1 MNHRPARMLRAL
13 AALGFLFTFA
23 HDARAD
29 LTEIP
34 FVNPIEQAA
43 ARANQG
49 VYNQLIAAGC
59 QDQARVGSGNCT
71 GITFQIFSR
80 LRELVH
86 TSNEL
91 EGGNGGSTEFS
102 LGLDQEGLGFA
113 MRWTAAEELAAQGSS
128 ITEFSSSQQHTLASR
143 ISALRFA
150 ARTGMGGGS
159 AADGSGIAGRWSA
172 FADASYGYG
181 RKDDTSDPFLTEPVS
196 GSEDAF
202 DFDGQDFT
210 LGVDYRMTPQMV
222 IGVLVGHT
230 TRAVDFDSSVSIVD
244 ANIDS
249 DGLSLLG
256 YLLWEG
262 ERAYVTGSLGAQSI
276 SHDMRRRITYP
287 SLNVLVSPIDVTV
300 HSSADSKVFLGSVT
314 GGFNFPLGGFNID
327 PYLKLDYQALKIDG
341 FREAGDS
348 GFELRVGDQDVN
360 SLDAS
365 LGLKMQYVFTPSF
378 GVLVPYLR
386 GALHKE
392 LQNDQRSISSTYA
405 GLGNGG
411 PINPADDFDL
421 ATDKRDDQFVIA
433 AAGFSA
439 VFKHGLQGFLQYQ
452 RVFGLDTFT
461 DSAITGGVR
470 YEF

>member
-1 MNHRPARMLRAL
+1 MNHRPARMLSAL
-13 AALGFLFTFA
+13 AALGLLSSLA
-23 HDARAD
+23 PDARAD
-29 LTEIP
+29 LTAVP
-34 FVNPIEQAA
+34 FGNPIEQAA

-59 QDQARVGSGNCT
+59 DDQARTGTGSCT
-71 GITFQIFSR
+71 GITFQIFAR
-80 LRELVH
+80 VRELVH

-91 EGGNGGSTEFS
+91 QDSNGSTEFS

-150 ARTGMGGGS
+150 ARTGLGGGS
-159 AADGSGIAGRWSA
+159 AADDMGIAGRWSA

-181 RKDDTSDPFLTEPVS
+181 SKDDTSDPFLISSVN
-196 GSEDAF
+196 GSEDGF
-202 DFDGQDFT
+202 DFDGQEFT
-210 LGVDYRMTPQMV
+210 LGVDYRLSRRMV

-230 TRAVDFDSSVSIVD
+230 SRAVDFDSRVSIVD

-249 DGLSLLG
+249 DGMSLLG

-262 ERAYVTGSLGAQSI
+262 DGAYVTGSLGAQSI

-300 HSSADSKVFLGSVT
+300 HSSADSTVYLGSVT
-314 GGFNFPLGGFNID
+314 GGYNFALGGFNID
-327 PYLKLDYQALKIDG
+327 PYLKLDYQKLKIDG
-341 FREAGDS
+341 FREEGGGS
-348 GFELRVGDQDVN
+348 GFELQVGDQDVK

-378 GVLVPYLR
+378 GVLVPYVR
-386 GALHKE
+386 GELHKE
-392 LQNDQRSISSTYA
+392 LENDQRSISSTYA
-405 GLGNGG
+405 GLGNG

-421 ATDKRDDQFVIA
+421 AIDEPDDQFVIGS
-433 AAGFSA
+433 AGVSA

-452 RVFGLDTFT
+452 RVFGLETFT

>member
-1 MNHRPARMLRAL
+1 MSHRPARLLSAL
-13 AALGFLFTFA
+13 AALGLFTVA
-23 HDARAD
+23 RDARAD
-29 LTEIP
+29 LTAIP
-34 FVNPIEQAA
+34 FVNPIEQSA

-49 VYNQLIAAGC
+49 TYDQLIAAGC
-59 QDQARVGSGNCT
+59 QDQDRVGSGSCT
-71 GITFQIFSR
+71 GVTFQNFAR
-80 LRELVH
+80 VRELVH

-91 EGGNGGSTEFS
+91 QGGNSGSTEFS

-150 ARTGMGGGS
+150 ARTGLGGGS
-159 AADGSGIAGRWSA
+159 AADDSGIAGRWSA
-172 FADASYGYG
+172 FVDASYGYG
-181 RKDDTSDPFLTEPVS
+181 RKDDTSDPFLTEPVA
-196 GSEDAF
+196 GTEDAF
-202 DFDGQDFT
+202 DFDGQEFT
-210 LGVDYRMTPQMV
+210 LGVDYRMTPQLV
-222 IGVLVGHT
+222 IGVLMGHT
-230 TRAVDFDSSVSIVD
+230 DRAVDFDSSVSIVD

-287 SLNVLVSPIDVTV
+287 SLNVLVAPVDVTV
-300 HSSADSKVFLGSVT
+300 HSSADSKVYLGSVT

-327 PYLKLDYQALKIDG
+327 PYLKLDYQKLKIDS
-341 FREAGDS
+341 FREEGGDS
-348 GFELRVGDQDVN
+348 GFELQVGEQDVK

-378 GVLVPYLR
+378 GVLVPYVR
-386 GALHKE
+386 GELHKE
-392 LQNDQRSISSTYA
+392 LENDQRNISSTYA
-405 GLGNGG
+405 TLGDGA
-411 PINPADDFDL
+411 INPANDFDL
-421 ATDKRDDQFVIA
+421 ATDDPDDQFVIA

-452 RVFGLDTFT
+452 KVFDLDTFT